1 MDVASLDRPVRIA
14 SGLLL
19 LGVVLTFVGS
29 LATIPM
35 NGVGSTDRTAWVL
48 AHLLL
53 VLGAV
58 ATLVGLPA
66 IYTPQRDRV
75 GWLGLLGFGLL
86 FVGYL
91 GVGFFFAAVV
101 TFLLPWV
108 YDKASCTLGC
118 HLLSTSDGPPL
129 YGWFYLIEQLATFIG
144 LVLLGVASVR
154 AGLFSR
160 WAGYLLALAGVLEL
174 LFLIVNVPQLVA
186 VVPLILGLTAVAWM
200 ALTILTGEVAIRR

>member
-1 MDVASLDRPVRIA
+1 MDAASLDRPVRIA

-19 LGVVLTFVGS
+19 LGVILTFVGS

-35 NGVGSTDRTAWVL
+35 TGVGSTDRTAWVL

-53 VLGAV
+53 VLGAA

-66 IYTPQRDRV
+66 IYAPQRDRAR
-75 GWLGLLGFGLL
+75 WLELLGFGLL
-86 FVGYL
+86 FVGHL

-129 YGWFYLIEQLATFIG
+129 YGWFFLTEQLATFIG
-144 LVLLGVASVR
+144 LVLFGVASVR
-154 AGLFSR
+154 AGLFP
-160 WAGYLLALAGVLEL
+160 AGQAYLLALAGLLEL
-174 LFLIVNVPQLVA
+174 FFLVVNVPQLAAVILLFLGLVA
-186 VVPLILGLTAVAWM
+186 VGWM
-200 ALTILTGEVAIRR
+200 ALTILTGELAIRR